1 MASNRP
7 FGQAGRA
14 VHRLA
19 VAALALLAA
28 ACLQQPPAEVVYG
41 APTVIIPNP
50 PPPPDAAPDAA
61 PLAMPSDQMVTVA
74 AGDSLYAI
82 AQRYGLPIS
91 AVIEANDL
99 APPYTLRIG
108 QRLRLQAASLYQ
120 GASASPDSA
129 PPPPPAKP
137 AILTPSA
144 LLPATVARPLA
155 PPPPRSQQS
164 FLWPVE
170 GEIVTGFGPLSGG
183 RRNDGIN
190 IAAPR
195 GAAVRAAE
203 NGVVAYIGNELRGY
217 GNLILIRHADGWVSA
232 YAHNEVVLVGR
243 GDMVERGH
251 IIARVGSSGGVSSPQ
266 VHFELRRGVNSVD
279 PIKHLARN

>member
-1 MASNRP
+1 M
-7 FGQAGRA
+7 AGRA
-14 VHRLA
+14 VHFLA
-19 VAALALLAA
+19 MAALVLLAA
-28 ACLQQPPAEVVYG
+28 GCAQQPPAEVVYG
-41 APTVIIPNP
+41 TPTEIIPHLP
-50 PPPPDAAPDAA
+50 PPVDAAPDAA
-61 PLAMPSDQMVTVA
+61 PLAMPPDQAVTVA

-82 AQRYGLPIS
+82 AQRYGLPL
-91 AVIEANDL
+91 AALIEANDL

-108 QRLRLQAASLYQ
+108 QRLRLQTASLYQ
-120 GASASPDSA
+120 SGLTGPDAA
-129 PPPPPAKP
+129 PLPPPAKP

-144 LLPATVARPLA
+144 LLPATVAQPIA
-155 PPPPRSQQS
+155 PPPPRSKKS
-164 FLWPVE
+164 FLWPVK

-195 GAAVRAAE
+195 GAEVRAAE

-251 IIARVGSSGGVSSPQ
+251 IIGRVGTSGSVSSPQ

-279 PIKHLARN
+279 PVKYLARN